1 MAISTLDEL
10 MGRLAQFEPTGF
22 PVISLYLNAEAD
34 QHGQTNFGPFVR
46 KEMGEQTKTF
56 PKGSA
61 ERESFEQD
69 AERIST
75 FLEKEVAPQANGI
88 ALFACE
94 AADLF
99 EAAQLG
105 APIPNN
111 RLFVYEQPHL
121 YPLARLMDQY
131 PRYVAL
137 VANSNT
143 ARLFVFG
150 RGKALGAEEVQGKKV
165 NRVKVGGWSQMRY
178 QRRLAN
184 NHLQHAKEVVDTLAR
199 LIEEEGAAHVI
210 LAGETSIL
218 PVLREQMSAELAD
231 KVIDVLKLDL
241 NAPEQ
246 EILAYTTEALQEHD
260 AQTDEQKVRQMFE
273 QYRAGGLA
281 VTGVVATLTALYN
294 GQADELLIDASPA
307 NLRFN
312 EQGVRA
318 AVKPYD
324 EDAATSLD
332 FGDPRVVADELVRR
346 AQATDAAITFVED
359 SSLLE
364 EVGGA
369 GALLRY
375 RM

>member
-1 MAISTLDEL
+1 MALSTLDEL
-10 MGRLAQFEPTGF
+10 MNHLAQFEPTGF

-46 KEMGEQTKTF
+46 KELGEQVKTF

-61 ERESFEQD
+61 ERESFEKD
-69 AERIST
+69 AERIGT

-143 ARLFVFG
+143 ARLLVFG

-184 NHLQHAKEVVDTLAR
+184 NHLQHAKEVVETLAR
-199 LIEEEGAAHVI
+199 LVEEERAAHVI

-218 PVLREQMSAELAD
+218 PVLREQMPAELSD
-231 KVIDVLKLDL
+231 KVIDTLKLDV

-260 AQTDEQKVRQMFE
+260 AQTDAEKVRRMFE

-281 VTGVVATLTALYN
+281 VTGVVPTLTALYS
-294 GQADELLIDASPA
+294 GQADELLIDAAPA

-318 AVKPYD
+318 AVRPYD
-324 EDAATSLD
+324 EDAAAGLD

-346 AQATDAAITFVED
+346 AQATDAGITFVED

-375 RM
+375 RV

>member
-10 MGRLAQFEPTGF
+10 MDRLAQFDPTGF

-46 KEMGEQTKTF
+46 KEIGEQAKTF

-69 AERIST
+69 AERINT
-75 FLEKEVAPQANGI
+75 FLEKEVAPQANGL

-150 RGKALGAEEVQGKKV
+150 RGKALNAEEVKGVKV

-199 LIEEEGAAHVI
+199 LVEEEQAAHVI
-210 LAGETSIL
+210 MAGETSIL
-218 PVLREQMSAELAD
+218 PVMREQMSGELAA
-231 KVIDVLKLDL
+231 KVIDVLKLDV

-246 EILAYTTEALQEHD
+246 EILAYTTEAVQEHD
-260 AQTDEQKVRQMFE
+260 AQTDAEKVGQMFE
-273 QYRAGGLA
+273 QCRAGGLA
-281 VTGVVATLTALYN
+281 VNGVAETLTALFN
-294 GQADELLIDASPA
+294 GQADELLIDAAPA
-307 NLRFN
+307 NLRFD
-312 EQGVRA
+312 ERRIRA

-324 EDAATSLD
+324 EDAAASLD

-346 AQATDAAITFVED
+346 AQATDAGISFVED

>member
-10 MGRLAQFEPTGF
+10 LDRLAQFEPTGF

-46 KEMGEQTKTF
+46 KEMGEQVKTF

-61 ERESFEQD
+61 ERESFEKD

-150 RGKALGAEEVQGKKV
+150 RGKALGAEEVKGVKV

-184 NHLQHAKEVVDTLAR
+184 NHLQHAKEVIDTLAR
-199 LIEEEGAAHVI
+199 LVEEEQAAHVI

-218 PVLREQMSAELAD
+218 PLMHEQMPAELGD
-231 KVIDVLKLDL
+231 KVIDTLKLDV

-260 AQTDEQKVRQMFE
+260 AQTDEEKVGRMFE

-281 VTGVVATLTALYN
+281 VTGAAETLTALYN
-294 GQADELLIDASPA
+294 GQADELLIDAAPA
-307 NLRFN
+307 NLRFD
-312 EQGVRA
+312 ERHVRA
-318 AVKPYD
+318 AVRPYD
-324 EDAATSLD
+324 EDAAASLD

-346 AQATDAAITFVED
+346 AQATDAGITFVEN

>member
-10 MGRLAQFEPTGF
+10 MDRLAQFEPTGF

-46 KEMGEQTKTF
+46 KEMGEQAKTF

-61 ERESFEQD
+61 ERESFERD
-69 AERIST
+69 AERIDT

-150 RGKALGAEEVQGKKV
+150 RGKALNTEEVKGVKV

-184 NHLQHAKEVVDTLAR
+184 NHLQHAREVVDTLAR
-199 LIEEEGAAHVI
+199 LVQEEQAAHVI
-210 LAGETSIL
+210 LAAETSIL
-218 PVLREQMSAELAD
+218 PLMREQMSAELD
-231 KVIDVLKLDL
+231 NKVIDVLKLDV

-260 AQTDEQKVRQMFE
+260 AQTDEEKVGRMFE

-281 VTGVVATLTALYN
+281 VTGAAETLTALYN
-294 GQADELLIDASPA
+294 GQADELLIDAAPA
-307 NLRFN
+307 NLRFD
-312 EQGVRA
+312 ERRIRA
-318 AVKPYD
+318 AVRPYD
-324 EDAATSLD
+324 EDTANSLD

-346 AQATDAAITFVED
+346 AQATDAGITFVEN